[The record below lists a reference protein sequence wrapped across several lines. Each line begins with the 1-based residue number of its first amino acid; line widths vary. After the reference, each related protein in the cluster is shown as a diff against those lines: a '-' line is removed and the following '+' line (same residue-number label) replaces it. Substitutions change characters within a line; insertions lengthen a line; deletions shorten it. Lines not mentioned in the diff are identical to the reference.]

1 LEELG
6 LDGRK
11 DFGWVSRIQDEMTGN
26 GFNWLEIITSN
37 GLL

>member
-1 LEELG
+1 LERLG

-11 DFGWVSRIQDEMTGN
+11 DFGRVSEIQDEMTCI
-26 GFNWLEIITSN
+26 GFIWLEIITRN